1 MNYGP
6 CIFKYTTVP
15 SGGRDALIFDTL
27 LFKTYF
33 GGFMVKQD
41 FKNNPVIGMSAAA
54 GSSVKLLC

>member
-1 MNYGP
+1 M
-6 CIFKYTTVP
+6 P

-41 FKNNPVIGMSAAA
+41 FKNNPVIGMLAAA